1 MGRVQT
7 EGWCSNRTMV
17 LKQNDDALTERW
29 CSNRTTILKQ
39 NDGAQTE
46 RWCSNRTMIFKQNDD
61 AQTERWCYNYK
72 NDGVLT
78 ERWCSNRT
86 MVLLFPTPPHPTRK
100 REKPAPREVG
110 YFFGSTHARKP
121 VCCGT
126 WPHNTCQLVHL
137 GPNLPTTDLLKTVHV
152 WPDRTINLDRTMVQ
166 IECAVTS

>member
-1 MGRVQT
+1 
-7 EGWCSNRTMV
+7 MV

-100 REKPAPREVG
+100 REKPAPEKLDIFLGVHMRGNPCVVVLG
-110 YFFGSTHARKP
+110 LTTRVSLFILGQICPQLIFSKLSMFGQTER
-121 VCCGT
+121 
-126 WPHNTCQLVHL
+126 LIL
-137 GPNLPTTDLLKTVHV
+137 
-152 WPDRTINLDRTMVQ
+152 
-166 IECAVTS
+166 IERWFK